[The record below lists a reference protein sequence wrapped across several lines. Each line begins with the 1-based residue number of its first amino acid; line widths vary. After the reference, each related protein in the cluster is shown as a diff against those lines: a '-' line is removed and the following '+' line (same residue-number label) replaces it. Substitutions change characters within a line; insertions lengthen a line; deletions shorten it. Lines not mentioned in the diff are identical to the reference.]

1 MIRSKFWVCAVD
13 KLFISMDID
22 EDGTDASVL
31 YRVTRFRGFEWDRMQ
46 TRDLGSKI
54 QWPPTKNPL
63 DYIFFNY
70 PVLSSDI
77 IKYKIQWDI
86 MCM

>member
-31 YRVTRFRGFEWDRMQ
+31 YRVTRFRGFE
-46 TRDLGSKI
+46 
-54 QWPPTKNPL
+54 
-63 DYIFFNY
+63 
-70 PVLSSDI
+70 
-77 IKYKIQWDI
+77 
-86 MCM
+86 